1 MARALVGL
9 RGLSADASAW
19 GNPYVVGVV
28 GRGLEQD
35 GLPDC
40 LEGVQVPPASNTPT
54 DIRCSFLSF
63 RSFAPSTQSS
73 YFLEFLNYLLNIHM
87 GQTLESHFCPF
98 SSGLSSLPSFPQ
110 RESFPP

>member
-40 LEGVQVPPASNTPT
+40 LEGVQVPPPHQTPPRT
-54 DIRCSFLSF
+54 
-63 RSFAPSTQSS
+63 FAAA
-73 YFLEFLNYLLNIHM
+73 FF
-87 GQTLESHFCPF
+87 HF
-98 SSGLSSLPSFPQ
+98 GLSLHLPKALIFWN
-110 RESFPP
+110 F